1 MSPNRE
7 IEILRRI
14 AGTLALLLLVSVFFN
29 LGGTL

>member
-7 IEILRRI
+7 IEILRRMV
-14 AGTLALLLLVSVFFN
+14 GVLALLLYISVFFN